1 MAPATAFR
9 FDAMNSRRS
18 VFTMHGDAAAGAGG
32 AASLGAIGAAAAAAA
47 APVPVVGFGWL
58 VSAAVVCG
66 TVAAGAVLAAPPD
79 VSGRPFLGEV
89 IGRLASSV
97 P

>member
-1 MAPATAFR
+1 
-9 FDAMNSRRS
+9 
-18 VFTMHGDAAAGAGG
+18 MHGDAAAGAGG
-32 AASLGAIGAAAAAAA
+32 DASLGAIGAAAAAA

>member
-1 MAPATAFR
+1 
-9 FDAMNSRRS
+9 
-18 VFTMHGDAAAGAGG
+18 MHGDAAAGAGG
-32 AASLGAIGAAAAAAA
+32 DASLGAIGAAAAAA

-58 VSAAVVCG
+58 VSVAVVCG
-66 TVAAGAVLAAPPD
+66 TAAAGAVLAAPPD